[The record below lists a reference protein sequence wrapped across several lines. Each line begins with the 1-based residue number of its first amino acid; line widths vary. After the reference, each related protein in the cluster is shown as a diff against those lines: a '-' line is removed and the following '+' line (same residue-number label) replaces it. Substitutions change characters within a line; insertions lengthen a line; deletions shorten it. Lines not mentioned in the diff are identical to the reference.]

1 MEKLRRSLGSFAVP
15 LLSILLAF
23 IIGGIIMA
31 ALGADPFTAVKFL
44 FQGAFGS
51 RANIGTTLNKAT
63 PLMFTALC
71 ACFAYKCGVFNLGGE
86 GQFLMGS
93 IAAFLTAYFSGLTG
107 FAGILLALLAGTL
120 AGGIWGLIPGVL
132 KITRGQNEM
141 IISIMLNYVA
151 TLFMGVLYTSWIRDE
166 NIPQTPAVSKLV
178 QLPRVISGMR
188 FTWGFVLALVVGLVM
203 YYVLFWTSGGFKLRA
218 VGYNMTASRFNGIP
232 VKRYILTSFIIS
244 GAIAGLGGGAELL
257 GTQFRLINGFGAGYG
272 FDGVAMAL
280 IGQLHPIATVIVA
293 LFFAA
298 LRVGSTTMQAATG
311 VPTSVSDII
320 QALVIVFSVA
330 GMALTKLPE
339 FESWKSRLFPERER
353 RVTSN
358 GLDLQF
364 ASGHRSP
371 GHPSAADLPGR
382 AVRAAGRYGQH
393 RSGGPGCHRRA
404 GGLPGLLH
412 HRLQLAG
419 PAVRCAGR
427 SAGQHDLRIST
438 VTLCADHTVYG
449 MAINIFAPA
458 LASFIYRV
466 YFGTGSDLK
475 QIVTMPSVAIPGLKD
490 IPVIGPLLFDQ
501 SPMVYLAILLVVFT
515 SVFSTAP
522 VRA

>member
-1 MEKLRRSLGSFAVP
+1 MKNSGKLVSFLVP
-15 LLSILLAF
+15 IISILLAF
-23 IIGGIIMA
+23 VIGCIIMA
-31 ALGADPFTAVKFL
+31 VLGANPFVAL
-44 FQGAFGS
+44 ESLWIGAFGS
-51 RANIGTTLNKAT
+51 LRNVGTTLARST
-63 PLMFTALC
+63 PLIFTSLC
-71 ACFAYKCGVFNLGGE
+71 ACFAYRCGVFNLGGE

-93 IAAFLTAYFSGLTG
+93 IVCCYIATQSGIEGLPAILLCLVGGAVAGGLWSLISGL
-107 FAGILLALLAGTL
+107 
-120 AGGIWGLIPGVL
+120 L
-132 KITRGQNEM
+132 KVYRGQNEM
-141 IISIMLNYVA
+141 IITIMLNYVA

-339 FESWKSRLFPERER
+339 FESWKNRLFSKRK
-353 RVTSN
+353 
-358 GLDLQF
+358 
-364 ASGHRSP
+364 
-371 GHPSAADLPGR
+371 
-382 AVRAAGRYGQH
+382 AG
-393 RSGGPGCHRRA
+393 
-404 GGLPGLLH
+404 
-412 HRLQLAG
+412 
-419 PAVRCAGR
+419 
-427 SAGQHDLRIST
+427 D
-438 VTLCADHTVYG
+438 
-449 MAINIFAPA
+449 
-458 LASFIYRV
+458 
-466 YFGTGSDLK
+466 K
-475 QIVTMPSVAIPGLKD
+475 
-490 IPVIGPLLFDQ
+490 
-501 SPMVYLAILLVVFT
+501 
-515 SVFSTAP
+515 
-522 VRA
+522 